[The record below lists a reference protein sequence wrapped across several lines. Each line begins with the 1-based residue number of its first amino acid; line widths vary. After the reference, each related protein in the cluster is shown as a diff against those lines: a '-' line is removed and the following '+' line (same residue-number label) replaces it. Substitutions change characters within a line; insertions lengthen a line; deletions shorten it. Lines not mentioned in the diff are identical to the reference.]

1 MTGLFGNN
9 QLVPQELALK
19 LGSMTP
25 EQLRVL
31 PHSLLYASRQYVPQE
46 QQGAISPYEH
56 RAFTRE
62 AVYDNPLMAF
72 PAFAGVLAY
81 QPYKAVMGARSKP
94 SVAQVKEGLAGIKD
108 GLMQRL
114 EEISVKY
121 KDPFGD
127 STK

>member
-72 PAFAGVLAY
+72 PAF
-81 QPYKAVMGARSKP
+81 
-94 SVAQVKEGLAGIKD
+94 VKEGLAGIKD